1 MDTSKILVQLRSER
15 ERIDQ
20 AIQALESLDGI
31 STRRTANPAGGR
43 KRRRLSA
50 EARRRIS
57 QAQKKRWAAQ
67 KKQG

>member
-1 MDTSKILVQLRSER
+1 MDTSKILIQLRSER
-15 ERIDQ
+15 ERIDK
-20 AIQALESLDGI
+20 AIQALESLDKT
-31 STRRTANPAGGR
+31 SSRHSNAPTGR

>member
-20 AIQALESLDGI
+20 AIQALESLDGV
-31 STRRTANPAGGR
+31 STRRTSNSAGGR
-43 KRRRLSA
+43 KRRRLRA
-50 EARRRIS
+50 EARRRSS